1 MVTINQ
7 PIVGFSVVTEETKK
21 PEPTLVERPEELT
34 GRTYK
39 LKTPLSENALY
50 ITINDRD
57 GSPFEIFINSKSMQH
72 YQWIVALTRVMSA
85 VFRHGGDSSFLIE
98 ELKSIQDPNAGY
110 FKKGKYIPSLVAEI
124 GDILEQHLIGLG
136 LYQRDTSLAEA
147 AAVMIAEKSI
157 SNTKE
162 KRGKQCPKCGEFA
175 VVMLDGCDTCTSCG
189 YSHCGG

>member
-1 MVTINQ
+1 MVTIKQ
-7 PIVGFSVVTEETKK
+7 PIVGYSVVTEETKK

-34 GRTYK
+34 GTTYK

-57 GSPFEIFINSKSMQH
+57 GKPFEIFINSKSMQH

-110 FKKGKYIPSLVAEI
+110 FKKGKYVPSLVAEI
-124 GDILEQHLIGLG
+124 GDILEQHLVGLG
-136 LYQRDTSLAEA
+136 LYQRDDSLTEA
-147 AAVMIAEKSI
+147 AKAMIAEKVHG
-157 SNTKE
+157 KE
-162 KRGKQCPKCGEFA
+162 KRKGTLCDKCGSYS
-175 VVMLDGCDTCTSCG
+175 VVILDNCATCLNCLESKCG
-189 YSHCGG
+189 